1 MLVDQPED
9 LQPEDL
15 TPASPTNRR
24 KYLPWLNLAF
34 TVLLIGVGVW
44 YLATK
49 VSLVE
54 IGRALALA
62 NFGYIALGL
71 LVMLVTVLLKA
82 WRWRWLL
89 AAADEPPPFLPLFW
103 ATMLGQYVNLIVPF
117 LRLGEIARLYA
128 LNHQTGYG
136 KARALGT
143 LVVEKTLELITFAL
157 TVAVVLPFVILPDFV
172 NAPGFLTGAVPLA
185 ALVTLYIL
193 AYQTERVIQ
202 LLNGIADRLP
212 LRIGKRLLQL
222 SAAGLAGLSALRSR
236 RLTLALLA
244 ASLVI
249 GVLAVALPYV
259 LFPAFGLQFGLLEGA
274 LMHIVVSI
282 VSAPPSTPAKIGVF
296 NGAVALLLL
305 HLGVSDEAL
314 IVSYGIV
321 FHLVVMVP
329 QILLGSIAAS
339 RTQWRWGQTAVAQE
353 SS

>member
-9 LQPEDL
+9 LTP
-15 TPASPTNRR
+15 TPAAGRH
-24 KYLPWLNLAF
+24 KLLPWINLVL
-34 TVLLIGVGVW
+34 TILLIGIGVW

-54 IGRALALA
+54 IGRALAVA
-62 NFGYIALGL
+62 NFGYIGLGL
-71 LVMLVTVLLKA
+71 LVMMATVLLKA
-82 WRWRWLL
+82 WRWQWLL
-89 AAADEPPPFLPLFW
+89 AATDRSPPFIPLFW

-117 LRLGEIARLYA
+117 LRLGEIARIYA
-128 LNHQTGYG
+128 LNRQTGYS

-172 NAPGFLTGAVPLA
+172 SAPGILIGIVPLA
-185 ALVTLYIL
+185 ALVALYIL
-193 AYQTERVIQ
+193 AYQTGQVIR
-202 LLNGIADRLP
+202 LLRHVADRLP

-222 SAAGLAGLSALRSR
+222 SAAGLQGLAALRSQ
-236 RLTLALLA
+236 RLTLALLT
-244 ASLVI
+244 SSVVI
-249 GVLAVALPYV
+249 GLLAAVLPYV
-259 LFPAFGLQFGLLEGA
+259 LFPAFGLPFGLLQGA

-282 VSAPPSTPAKIGVF
+282 ASAPPSTPAKIGVF

-305 HLGVSDEAL
+305 HLGIGDEAIL
-314 IVSYGIV
+314 ISYGIV

-339 RTQWRWGQTAVAQE
+339 RTQWRWRQMTATQTSA
-353 SS
+353 